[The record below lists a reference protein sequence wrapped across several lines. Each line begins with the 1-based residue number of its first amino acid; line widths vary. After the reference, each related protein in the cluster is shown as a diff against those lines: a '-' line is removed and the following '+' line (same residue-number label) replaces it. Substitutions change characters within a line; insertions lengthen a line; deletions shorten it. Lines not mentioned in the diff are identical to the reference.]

1 MGWFSSIS
9 GNPDTLNDHVCP
21 GAKLSVPSEFSP
33 NKVSW
38 LSKNCTLTVIVCNV
52 LIVSLFD
59 TLPTTSYEFMV
70 KFLNTLT
77 FDTCRFSNPPF
88 CSETPGIVIALEES
102 HPSVVE
108 TEPEPEPI
116 A

>member
-9 GNPDTLNDHVCP
+9 GNPDTLNDHICP

-33 NKVSW
+33 KS
-38 LSKNCTLTVIVCNV
+38 LLVIKELHVDHYRCSV
-52 LIVSLFD
+52 LIVSL
-59 TLPTTSYEFMV
+59 SCEFIA
-70 KFLNTLT
+70 KFLNTST

-88 CSETPGIVIALEES
+88 CSEAPGIVIALEES
-102 HPSVVE
+102 PPSVVE